1 MAGRRVRCPRC
12 GSSAKVPELLPPVV
26 PLERQEP
33 ATEQGPWAE
42 SVPALPAVSGDSETV
57 SEPLYELPQRE
68 VPVLPPVCAD
78 SGRAGKQRSESLP
91 TELPVLPAAGSA
103 GKCQA
108 SLPDRSEGHGL
119 AGAPAAS
126 PASAVLAASDAP
138 PSPETAKARQAT
150 PPPPPAAAHRRLGP
164 PPVRKPQSVGPPVVD
179 GSATSDGPTSNKKGA
194 HTAPPLGKPALAAAE
209 KGTSAAS
216 PCQPPPAPRSGAL
229 AAAEKGTSA
238 ARPGPGVRAQA
249 AKAPPPALPTGHVAK
264 NRAPA
269 DGAGTTLPEAILVER
284 CPQPTNRLGL
294 LRRSRR
300 PRREE
305 PSEGNGQRPDARGD
319 RVGER
324 RRHVARRPRLVP
336 PNAYRPDADHVRT
349 VKWLAVFLGLAVLFS
364 LAPVVRFL
372 YLNPETAPGWAR
384 VVLLAAAVEA
394 VFIAWML
401 AAPDWAS
408 VWVVMLVFAVV
419 AAMYGM
425 ATAIAAATPPH
436 QPLPLGL
443 AEVRT
448 TAASWSGAVM
458 LVMALATYACGRLSA
473 KWRRVYELTHG
484 KRARR
489 SPR

>member
-1 MAGRRVRCPRC
+1 MKIHFQCPTGHPLSVEPKMAGRRVRCPRC

-26 PLERQEP
+26 PLERLEP

-57 SEPLYELPQRE
+57 SEPLRELPQRE

-78 SGRAGKQRSESLP
+78 SGRVGKQRSASLP
-91 TELPVLPAAGSA
+91 TEIPVLPAAGSA
-103 GKCQA
+103 GKCPA
-108 SLPDRSEGHGL
+108 SLPGRSEGHGL

-138 PSPETAKARQAT
+138 PGPETAKARQAT
-150 PPPPPAAAHRRLGP
+150 PPHQPASARARLGP
-164 PPVRKPQSVGPPVVD
+164 PPVRKRQAAGPPVLN
-179 GSATSDGPTSNKKGA
+179 GSANSDGPTKNEKGA
-194 HTAPPLGKPALAAAE
+194 KTAPAPSKPALAAAE
-209 KGTSAAS
+209 KGTA
-216 PCQPPPAPRSGAL
+216 
-229 AAAEKGTSA
+229 A
-238 ARPGPGVRAQA
+238 ARPGLPARA
-249 AKAPPPALPTGHVAK
+249 AKAPLPAPPTGHVAK
-264 NRAPA
+264 NRAAA
-269 DGAGTTLPEAILVER
+269 DGAGTMLPEAVLVER

-300 PRREE
+300 PRREA
-305 PSEGNGQRPDARGD
+305 PAEGNGQRPDARGD
-319 RVGER
+319 RLRQRHR
-324 RRHVARRPRLVP
+324 RVARPPRIVP

-394 VFIAWML
+394 AFIVWML

-419 AAMYGM
+419 AALYGM

-484 KRARR
+484 KCARR

>member
-26 PLERQEP
+26 PLERLEP

-42 SVPALPAVSGDSETV
+42 SVPALPPVSGDSETV

-78 SGRAGKQRSESLP
+78 SGRAGKQRSESPP
-91 TELPVLPAAGSA
+91 TDLPVLPAAGSA

-108 SLPDRSEGHGL
+108 SLPGRSEGHGL

-126 PASAVLAASDAP
+126 PAGAVLAASDAP
-138 PSPETAKARQAT
+138 PSPKTAKARQAA
-150 PPPPPAAAHRRLGP
+150 PPPPPAAAHPRLGP

-194 HTAPPLGKPALAAAE
+194 QTAPALGKPALAAAE
-209 KGTSAAS
+209 KGTSAA
-216 PCQPPPAPRSGAL
+216 Q
-229 AAAEKGTSA
+229 
-238 ARPGPGVRAQA
+238 PGPGVRAQT
-249 AKAPPPALPTGHVAK
+249 AKAPLPAPPAGHVAK

-269 DGAGTTLPEAILVER
+269 DGAGTMLPEAILVER

-305 PSEGNGQRPDARGD
+305 PSEGNGQRPDAGGD

-324 RRHVARRPRLVP
+324 RRRVARRPRLVP